1 MYRLR
6 YKFII
11 TLLSGGFL
19 IGCRLAPP
27 VKTPDATPLPSSFV
41 KANDT
46 TKSSGEIP
54 WKKFFDDPYLLKF
67 MEEGIANN
75 LDLKVAL
82 QRIEQSRVSLRISKG
97 MLLPSVGINAA
108 AGQRKFGEYT
118 MDGIGNFDTNF
129 STNLPGDKKVPE
141 HLPDYSVG
149 LQSSWEVFAWGK
161 LQNQKKSAALKYLA
175 TEKGRQL
182 IVTSLIAEIAKT
194 YYDLIALDNELKII
208 RENSALQQTAV
219 DLVSVQKEAGRATE
233 LAVKQF
239 TAQLLN
245 TKSLEAQKRQLV
257 VQNENKL
264 NFLLGRYPQLVER
277 GNPILEQP
285 LPVDMHAG
293 VPSELLSR
301 RPDIAQAELNLRAAK
316 FDVDAARAAFLPSF
330 VISSSLG
337 LQSFRSEKLFS
348 TPGAVAYSV
357 FGGLTSPLFNRHLIR
372 GNYKQVSAEQLSLF
386 YEYQKLVING
396 YQETVTGLQRIENM
410 RSAATFKQQEV
421 NILREA
427 VSTSNDL
434 YLAGLASYLE
444 VIMAQKNVLEA
455 ELQLAETRKEQFYS
469 VIDLYRT
476 LGGGW

>member
-19 IGCRLAPP
+19 LCCKLAPP
-27 VKTPDATPLPSSFV
+27 VKTPDAVPMPSSFV
-41 KANDT
+41 TTNDT
-46 TKSSGEIP
+46 TKSSGELP
-54 WKKFFDDPYLLKF
+54 WKKFFDDPYLLKL
-67 MEEGIANN
+67 MEEGITNN

-82 QRIEQSRVSLRISKG
+82 QRIEQSRASLRISKG

-129 STNLPGDKKVPE
+129 STNLPSDKKVPE
-141 HLPDYSVG
+141 HLPDYYVG

-175 TEKGRQL
+175 TEKGRHL
-182 IVTSLIAEIAKT
+182 IVTSLVAEIAKT

-208 RENSALQQTAV
+208 RENSVLQQTAV
-219 DLVSVQKEAGRATE
+219 DLVSIQKEAGRATE

-245 TKSLEAQKRQLV
+245 TKSLEAQKRQLI

-264 NFLLGRYPQLVER
+264 NLLLGRFPQPVER

-285 LPVDMHAG
+285 LPMDMHAG

-316 FDVDAARAAFLPSF
+316 FDVDAEIGRAH
-330 VISSSLG
+330 V
-337 LQSFRSEKLFS
+337 
-348 TPGAVAYSV
+348 
-357 FGGLTSPLFNRHLIR
+357 
-372 GNYKQVSAEQLSLF
+372 
-386 YEYQKLVING
+386 
-396 YQETVTGLQRIENM
+396 
-410 RSAATFKQQEV
+410 
-421 NILREA
+421 
-427 VSTSNDL
+427 
-434 YLAGLASYLE
+434 
-444 VIMAQKNVLEA
+444 
-455 ELQLAETRKEQFYS
+455 
-469 VIDLYRT
+469 
-476 LGGGW
+476 